1 MRCGLAWSKR
11 LSALT
16 LCAAFVAGF
25 VLPCLCAAERPASH
39 AGHCGDARNG
49 LKAAMGGCCCR
60 DLPAAAE
67 AAAKLA
73 PAPPGAPLVLDALSD
88 SFLVVVVRARV
99 PATPFRLLH
108 GPPFSPVLRI

>member
-1 MRCGLAWSKR
+1 MRRGLAWSKQ
-11 LSALT
+11 LSVLAL
-16 LCAAFVAGF
+16 CFAFVAAF
-25 VLPCLCAAERPASH
+25 VLPCLCVAEQTASH

-49 LKAAMGGCCCR
+49 LKASVGRCCCS

-73 PAPPGAPLVLDALSD
+73 PAAPGAPLVLDALAG
-88 SFLVVVVRARV
+88 SFLVVRACV